1 MHVIV
6 TGGAGFLGA
15 RLIQQLLSEE
25 VVLEGRAV
33 TRVTSIDLALCPVAD
48 DRVESLTGDVA
59 DSALIEKAL
68 ADRTPGNDTVA
79 ICHLAAVVS
88 SQAEADFD
96 LGMRV
101 NLDATRTLL
110 EACRRH
116 PGRPRFLFASS
127 LAVFGPGLSQPVPE
141 AIGPQP
147 RSSYGAQKAMG
158 ELLVNDYSRRGFVD
172 GRVCRLPTIVVRPG
186 KPNQAASSFASS
198 IIREPLA
205 GVEAV
210 CPVDAG
216 LPLWLSSPRTVVSNL
231 VHALTL
237 DGEALG
243 DWRTLNLP
251 GITVTV
257 EEMLEALERQAGSA
271 ARERVRF
278 EPDAAIDAIV
288 ASWPGGLDVERPT
301 ALGFQADADF
311 DAIIRA
317 YLEDKREDERESGG
331 DDKLKT

>member
-15 RLIQQLLSEE
+15 RLIQRLLD
-25 VVLEGRAV
+25 EGAPIDGERI
-33 TRVTSIDLALCPVAD
+33 TRVTSIDLAACPVAD
-48 DRVESLTGDVA
+48 DRVESLTGDIA
-59 DSALIEKAL
+59 DPALIAKAL
-68 ADRTPGNDTVA
+68 GDDTGAV
-79 ICHLAAVVS
+79 CHLAAVVS
-88 SQAEADFD
+88 AQAEADFE

-110 EACRRH
+110 EACRAH
-116 PGRPRFLFASS
+116 PKRLRFLFASS
-127 LAVFGPGLSQPVPE
+127 LAVFGPGLSQPVAE

-186 KPNQAASSFASS
+186 KPNRAASSFASS

-205 GVEAV
+205 GVEV
-210 CPVDAG
+210 ICPVVG
-216 LPLWLSSPRTVVSNL
+216 ELPLWLSSPRTVVANL
-231 VHALTL
+231 VHALLL
-237 DGEALG
+237 DGAALG

-257 EEMLEALERQAGSA
+257 TQMLDALERVAGPSA
-271 ARERVRF
+271 RQLVRV

-288 ASWPGGLDVERPT
+288 ASWPGGLEVERPLG
-301 ALGFQADADF
+301 LGFQADSDF
-311 DAIIRA
+311 DAIIHA
-317 YLEDKREDERESGG
+317 YLDDERG
-331 DDKLKT
+331 DELDN

>member
-15 RLIQQLLSEE
+15 RLIQRLLSDET
-25 VVLEGRAV
+25 VIEGQAV
-33 TRVTSIDLALCPVAD
+33 TRVTSIDLAPCPVVD
-48 DRVESLTGDVA
+48 DRVESLTGDIA
-59 DSALIEKAL
+59 DPALVQQAL
-68 ADRTPGNDTVA
+68 ADDTGTV
-79 ICHLAAVVS
+79 CHLAAVVS

-110 EACRRH
+110 EACRAHSKRL
-116 PGRPRFLFASS
+116 RFLFASS
-127 LAVFGPGLSQPVPE
+127 LAVFGPGLSQGRSQPVPE
-141 AIGPQP
+141 AIGPRP

-198 IIREPLA
+198 IIREPLS
-205 GVEAV
+205 GIEAV
-210 CPVDAG
+210 CPVAG
-216 LPLWLSSPRTVVSNL
+216 ELPLWLSSPRAVVANL

-237 DGEALG
+237 SGEPLG

-257 EEMLEALERQAGSA
+257 NEMLDALERVAGPSA
-271 ARERVRF
+271 RQLVRF

-288 ASWPGGLDVERPT
+288 ASWPGGLEVKRPL
-301 ALGFQADADF
+301 ALGFRADADF
-311 DAIIRA
+311 DAIIHA
-317 YLEDKREDERESGG
+317 YRESQREDEP
-331 DDKLKT
+331 DT

>member
-15 RLIQQLLSEE
+15 RLIRQLLSGE
-25 VVLEGRAV
+25 VSIAGQAV
-33 TRVTSIDLALCPVAD
+33 TRVTSIDLAPCPVAEG
-48 DRVESLTGDVA
+48 RVESLTGDVA
-59 DSALIEKAL
+59 DPALIERAL
-68 ADRTPGNDTVA
+68 GDDTGAV
-79 ICHLAAVVS
+79 CHLAAVVS
-88 SQAEADFD
+88 AQAEADFE

-110 EACRRH
+110 EACRAH
-116 PGRPRFLFASS
+116 PKRLRFLFASS
-127 LAVFGPGLSQPVPE
+127 LAVFGPGLAQPVAE

-186 KPNQAASSFASS
+186 KPNRAASSFASS

-216 LPLWLSSPRTVVSNL
+216 LALWLSSPRAVVANL
-231 VHALTL
+231 THALSIE
-237 DGEALG
+237 GEALG

-251 GITVTV
+251 GITLTVTA
-257 EEMLEALERQAGSA
+257 MLDALERVAGPSA
-271 ARERVRF
+271 RQRVRF
-278 EPDAAIDAIV
+278 EPDAGIDAIV
-288 ASWPGGLDVERPT
+288 ASWPGGLDTERPLK
-301 ALGFQADADF
+301 LGFRADSDF
-311 DAIIRA
+311 DAIIHA
-317 YLEDKREDERESGG
+317 YREDEL
-331 DDKLKT
+331 DH

>member
-15 RLIQQLLSEE
+15 RLIQQLLAGEASI
-25 VVLEGRAV
+25 EGQAI
-33 TRVTSIDLALCPVAD
+33 TRVTSIDLAPCPVGD

-59 DSALIEKAL
+59 DPALIEQAL
-68 ADRTPGNDTVA
+68 GDDTGAV
-79 ICHLAAVVS
+79 CHLAAMVS
-88 SQAEADFD
+88 SQAEADFE

-110 EACRRH
+110 EACRAH
-116 PGRPRFLFASS
+116 PKRLRFLFASS

-141 AIGPQP
+141 AVGPQP

-198 IIREPLA
+198 IIREPLS
-205 GVEAV
+205 GLEAI

-216 LPLWLSSPRTVVSNL
+216 LPLWLSSPRAVVANL
-231 VHALTL
+231 VHALAL
-237 DGEALG
+237 DGETLG

-257 EEMLEALERQAGSA
+257 EEMLDALERQAGTSA
-271 ARERVRF
+271 RDLVRF
-278 EPDAAIDAIV
+278 EPDAGIDAIV
-288 ASWPGGLDVERPT
+288 ASWPGGLAVERPLS
-301 ALGFQADADF
+301 LGFQADSDF
-311 DAIIRA
+311 DAIIHA
-317 YLEDKREDERESGG
+317 YLDDKRGDELDG
-331 DDKLKT
+331 

>member
-15 RLIQQLLSEE
+15 RLIQRLLD
-25 VVLEGRAV
+25 EGAPIDGERI
-33 TRVTSIDLALCPVAD
+33 TRVTSIDLAACPVAD
-48 DRVESLTGDVA
+48 DRVESLTGDIA
-59 DSALIEKAL
+59 DPALIAKAL
-68 ADRTPGNDTVA
+68 GDDTGAV
-79 ICHLAAVVS
+79 CHLAAVVS
-88 SQAEADFD
+88 AQAEADFE

-110 EACRRH
+110 EACRAH
-116 PGRPRFLFASS
+116 PKRLRFLFASS
-127 LAVFGPGLSQPVPE
+127 LAVFGPGLSQPVAE

-186 KPNQAASSFASS
+186 KPNRAASSFASS

-205 GVEAV
+205 GVEAI
-210 CPVDAG
+210 CPVAG
-216 LPLWLSSPRTVVSNL
+216 ELPLWLSSPRTVVANL
-231 VHALTL
+231 IHALSL
-237 DGEALG
+237 DGAVLG

-257 EEMLEALERQAGSA
+257 AEMLDALERVAGLP
-271 ARERVRF
+271 ARQLVRF

-288 ASWPGGLDVERPT
+288 ASWPGGLEVERPLG
-301 ALGFQADADF
+301 LGFRADTDF

-317 YLEDKREDERESGG
+317 YLDDERG
-331 DDKLKT
+331 DELDN

>member
-15 RLIQQLLSEE
+15 RLIQRLLLEE
-25 VVLEGRAV
+25 TVIEGQTV
-33 TRVTSIDLALCPVAD
+33 TRVTSIDLAPCPVAD
-48 DRVESLTGDVA
+48 DRVESLTGDIA
-59 DSALIEKAL
+59 DADFIESGLVQQAL
-68 ADRTPGNDTVA
+68 ADDTGAV
-79 ICHLAAVVS
+79 CHLAAVVS

-96 LGMRV
+96 LGMGV
-101 NLDATRTLL
+101 NLDATRALL
-110 EACRRH
+110 EACRAHSKRL
-116 PGRPRFLFASS
+116 RFLFASS
-127 LAVFGPGLSQPVPE
+127 LAVFGPGLSQPVAE

-198 IIREPLA
+198 IIREPLS
-205 GVEAV
+205 GIEAV
-210 CPVDAG
+210 CPVAG
-216 LPLWLSSPRTVVSNL
+216 ELPLWLSSPRAVVANL
-231 VHALTL
+231 VHALSI
-237 DGEALG
+237 DEEALG

-257 EEMLEALERQAGSA
+257 NEMLDALERVAGPSA
-271 ARERVRF
+271 RQLVRF

-288 ASWPGGLDVERPT
+288 ASWPGGLDASRPL

-311 DAIIRA
+311 DAIIHA
-317 YLEDKREDERESGG
+317 YREDELTS
-331 DDKLKT
+331 

>member
-15 RLIQQLLSEE
+15 RLIQQLLAGEASI
-25 VVLEGRAV
+25 EGQAI
-33 TRVTSIDLALCPVAD
+33 TRVTSIDLAPCPVTD

-59 DSALIEKAL
+59 DPALIEQAL
-68 ADRTPGNDTVA
+68 GDDTGAV
-79 ICHLAAVVS
+79 CHLAAVVS
-88 SQAEADFD
+88 SQAEADFE

-110 EACRRH
+110 EACRAH
-116 PGRPRFLFASS
+116 PKRLRFLFASS

-205 GVEAV
+205 GVEAI

-216 LPLWLSSPRTVVSNL
+216 LPLWLSSPRAVVANL
-231 VHALTL
+231 VHALSL
-237 DGEALG
+237 EGEALG

-257 EEMLEALERQAGSA
+257 NEMLDALERQAGTA
-271 ARERVRF
+271 VRDLVRF
-278 EPDAAIDAIV
+278 EPDAGIDAIV
-288 ASWPGGLDVERPT
+288 ASWPGGLETERPLG
-301 ALGFQADADF
+301 LGFRADSDF
-311 DAIIRA
+311 DAIIQA
-317 YLEDKREDERESGG
+317 YLEDELDN
-331 DDKLKT
+331 

>member
-1 MHVIV
+1 MQVIV

-15 RLIQQLLSEE
+15 RLIRQLLAGD
-25 VVLEGRAV
+25 LTIAGNAV
-33 TRVTSIDLALCPVAD
+33 ERMTSIDLTPCPVAD
-48 DRVESLTGDVA
+48 DRVESLTGDIA
-59 DSALIEKAL
+59 DPALVEKAL
-68 ADRTPGNDTVA
+68 AADTGA

-110 EACRRH
+110 EACRH
-116 PGRPRFLFASS
+116 HSARPRFLFASS
-127 LAVFGPGLSQPVPE
+127 LAVFGPGLSQGLSQGRSQPVPE
-141 AIGPQP
+141 TIGPRP

-205 GVEAV
+205 GVEAI

-216 LPLWLSSPRTVVSNL
+216 LPLWLSSPRTVVANL
-231 VHALTL
+231 AHALAL

-251 GITVTV
+251 GLTVTV
-257 EEMLEALERQAGSA
+257 EEMLDALERVAGA
-271 ARERVRF
+271 PARELVRF
-278 EPDAAIDAIV
+278 EPDAGIDAIV
-288 ASWPGGLDVERPT
+288 ASWPGGLDVERPL
-301 ALGFQADADF
+301 ALGFRADADF

-317 YLEDKREDERESGG
+317 YLEDER
-331 DDKLKT
+331 T

>member
-15 RLIQQLLSEE
+15 RLIRQLLSGE
-25 VVLEGRAV
+25 VSIAGQAI
-33 TRVTSIDLALCPVAD
+33 TRVTSIDLAPCPVAD
-48 DRVESLTGDVA
+48 DRVESLTGDIA
-59 DSALIEKAL
+59 DPALIERAL
-68 ADRTPGNDTVA
+68 GDDSGAV
-79 ICHLAAVVS
+79 CHLAAVVS
-88 SQAEADFD
+88 SQAEADFE

-101 NLDATRTLL
+101 NLDATRALL
-110 EACRRH
+110 EACRAH
-116 PGRPRFLFASS
+116 PKRLRFLFASS
-127 LAVFGPGLSQPVPE
+127 LAVFGPGLAQPVAE

-186 KPNQAASSFASS
+186 KPNRAASSFASA
-198 IIREPLA
+198 IIREPLS
-205 GVEAV
+205 GLEAI

-216 LPLWLSSPRTVVSNL
+216 LAMWLSSPRAVVANL
-231 VHALTL
+231 AHALSIE
-237 DGEALG
+237 GEALG

-257 EEMLEALERQAGSA
+257 TAMLDALERVAGPA
-271 ARERVRF
+271 TRQWVRF

-288 ASWPGGLDVERPT
+288 ASWPGGLDTERPLR
-301 ALGFQADADF
+301 LGFRADSDF
-311 DAIIRA
+311 EAIIHA
-317 YLEDKREDERESGG
+317 YREDEL
-331 DDKLKT
+331 DN

>member
-15 RLIQQLLSEE
+15 RLIQRLLSDET
-25 VVLEGRAV
+25 VIEGQAV
-33 TRVTSIDLALCPVAD
+33 TRVTSIDLAPCPVVD
-48 DRVESLTGDVA
+48 DRVESLTGDIA
-59 DSALIEKAL
+59 DADFIESGLVQQAL
-68 ADRTPGNDTVA
+68 ADDTGAV
-79 ICHLAAVVS
+79 CHLAAVVS

-110 EACRRH
+110 EACRARSK
-116 PGRPRFLFASS
+116 RLRFLFASS
-127 LAVFGPGLSQPVPE
+127 LAVFGPGLSQGRSQPVPE
-141 AIGPQP
+141 AIGPRP

-198 IIREPLA
+198 IIREPLS
-205 GVEAV
+205 GIEAV
-210 CPVDAG
+210 CPVAG
-216 LPLWLSSPRTVVSNL
+216 ELPLWLSSPRAVVANL

-237 DGEALG
+237 SGEPLG

-257 EEMLEALERQAGSA
+257 NEMLDALERVAGPSA
-271 ARERVRF
+271 RQLVRF

-288 ASWPGGLDVERPT
+288 ASWPGGLDAARPL

-311 DAIIRA
+311 DAIIHA
-317 YLEDKREDERESGG
+317 YREDELTS
-331 DDKLKT
+331 

>member
-1 MHVIV
+1 MQVIV

-15 RLIQQLLSEE
+15 KLIQRLLSGE
-25 VVLEGRAV
+25 VVLDGQTV
-33 TRVTSIDLALCPVAD
+33 TRVTSIDLAPCPVAD
-48 DRVESLTGDVA
+48 DRVESLTGDIA
-59 DSALIEKAL
+59 DPELIQQAL
-68 ADRTPGNDTVA
+68 ADDTGAV
-79 ICHLAAVVS
+79 CHLAAVVS
-88 SQAEADFD
+88 SQAEADFE

-110 EACRRH
+110 EACRAH
-116 PGRPRFLFASS
+116 PKRLRFLFASS
-127 LAVFGPGLSQPVPE
+127 LAVFGPGLSQGLSQGRSQPVPE
-141 AIGPQP
+141 STGPQP

-205 GVEAV
+205 GLEAV

-216 LPLWLSSPRTVVSNL
+216 LPLWLSSPRTVVANL
-231 VHALTL
+231 AHALDL
-237 DGEALG
+237 DGETLG

-257 EEMLEALERQAGSA
+257 AEMLDALERQAGTSA
-271 ARERVRF
+271 RDLVRF
-278 EPDAAIDAIV
+278 EPDAGIDAIV
-288 ASWPGGLDVERPT
+288 ASWPGGLAVERPLS
-301 ALGFQADADF
+301 LGFQADSNF
-311 DAIIRA
+311 DAIIHA
-317 YLEDKREDERESGG
+317 YQEDELNG
-331 DDKLKT
+331 

>member
-15 RLIQQLLSEE
+15 RLIQRLLSEE
-25 VVLEGRAV
+25 TVLEGQAV
-33 TRVTSIDLALCPVAD
+33 TRVTSIDLAPCPVAD
-48 DRVESLTGDVA
+48 DRVESLTGDIA
-59 DSALIEKAL
+59 ELELIQQAL
-68 ADRTPGNDTVA
+68 AEDTGAV
-79 ICHLAAVVS
+79 CHLAAVVS

-110 EACRRH
+110 EACRAHSKRL
-116 PGRPRFLFASS
+116 RFLFASS
-127 LAVFGPGLSQPVPE
+127 LAVFGPGLSQGLSQGRSQPVPE
-141 AIGPQP
+141 AIGPRP
-147 RSSYGAQKAMG
+147 RSSYGAQKAMA
-158 ELLVNDYSRRGFVD
+158 ELMVNDYSRRGFVD

-198 IIREPLA
+198 IIREPLS
-205 GVEAV
+205 GIEAV
-210 CPVDAG
+210 CPVAG
-216 LPLWLSSPRTVVSNL
+216 ELPLWLSSPRAVVANL

-237 DGEALG
+237 SGEPLG

-257 EEMLEALERQAGSA
+257 NEMLEALERVAGPA
-271 ARERVRF
+271 ARQLVRF

-288 ASWPGGLDVERPT
+288 ASWPGGLDAARPL

-311 DAIIRA
+311 DAIIHA
-317 YLEDKREDERESGG
+317 YREDESG
-331 DDKLKT
+331 TQ